1 MPEEP
6 VIVSGGSVTVAFNH
20 DSFKEETG
28 KDGKKQHKHGG
39 GRLRRVEVNGRK
51 VADLNETDKVEIIY
65 EY

>member
-6 VIVSGGSVTVAFNH
+6 VIVTGGSVTVRLS
-20 DSFKEETG
+20 DSFKEETAT
-28 KDGKKQHKHGG
+28 DGKKQHKHGG

-51 VADLNETDKVEIIY
+51 VADLSDKDEVRVIY

>member
-6 VIVSGGSVTVAFNH
+6 VIVTGGSVTVEFNT
-20 DSFKEETG
+20 DSFTEEAG
-28 KDGKKQHKHGG
+28 KDGKKKHRHGG